1 MKRRRE
7 VLCCDNRIYYGYG
20 DFVSSSFYIHMRGTA
35 SDVSG
40 IFSVTMFRKTV
51 SESRMVTPE
60 KEEFNTSK
68 ATKRHASV

>member
-1 MKRRRE
+1 ME
-7 VLCCDNRIYYGYG
+7 QIYSYT
-20 DFVSSSFYIHMRGTA
+20 DVYIQMRGTA

-60 KEEFNTSK
+60 KEELYVSVPLG
-68 ATKRHASV
+68 ASPHCGRSGG

>member
-1 MKRRRE
+1 ME
-7 VLCCDNRIYYGYG
+7 QSTCYVG
-20 DFVSSSFYIHMRGTA
+20 VYIHISGTA

-60 KEEFNTSK
+60 KEELGVSMVWR
-68 ATKRHASV
+68 AAPRGCGRRPG

>member
-1 MKRRRE
+1 ME
-7 VLCCDNRIYYGYG
+7 QSTCYVG
-20 DFVSSSFYIHMRGTA
+20 VYIHISGTA

-60 KEEFNTSK
+60 KEEL
-68 ATKRHASV
+68 ACQWCGGLPPADCVGRPD